1 MRASRSAFATME
13 AAAIDGCSEMGILV
27 RIVLPLS
34 KPILA
39 TIALFTAVDYWNTY
53 QQSVYF
59 MSDSSKKT
67 LQDYLYMLLSNN
79 SNNNAGVGIGAGGVS
94 AVFSETI
101 KLANTVIAVLPILV
115 VYPFLQKYFTNGIMI
130 GALKG

>member
-1 MRASRSAFATME
+1 
-13 AAAIDGCSEMGILV
+13 
-27 RIVLPLS
+27 
-34 KPILA
+34 
-39 TIALFTAVDYWNTY
+39 
-53 QQSVYF
+53 

-101 KLANTVIAVLPILV
+101 KLANRCV
-115 VYPFLQKYFTNGIMI
+115 
-130 GALKG
+130 

>member
-1 MRASRSAFATME
+1 
-13 AAAIDGCSEMGILV
+13 
-27 RIVLPLS
+27 
-34 KPILA
+34 
-39 TIALFTAVDYWNTY
+39 
-53 QQSVYF
+53 
-59 MSDSSKKT
+59 
-67 LQDYLYMLLSNN
+67 MLLSNN